1 MIILTYSE
9 FNELVEKQLK
19 LLKDMLAIKAGE
31 YSPDIDRLESFKSA
45 ARLQGTTPM
54 KALRGMM
61 AKHTVSVYD
70 MIEDESLNVA
80 RWDEKI
86 TDSIAY
92 LLLLKGLIMEEVEH
106 AKHIR

>member
-1 MIILTYSE
+1 MTYNEFDIL
-9 FNELVEKQLK
+9 VDKQLK

-70 MIEDESLNVA
+70 MIEDESLNVL

-92 LLLLKGLIMEEVEH
+92 LLLLKALVVEELERE
-106 AKHIR
+106 KHRH